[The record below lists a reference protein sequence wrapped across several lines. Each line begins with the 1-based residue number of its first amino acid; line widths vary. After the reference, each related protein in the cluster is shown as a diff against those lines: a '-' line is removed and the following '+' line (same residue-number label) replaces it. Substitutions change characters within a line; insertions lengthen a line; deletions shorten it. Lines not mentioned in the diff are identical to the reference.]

1 MDIFLLGQK
10 VEVVHMRI
18 AVLDS
23 RAWIQHPIFQKH
35 LPVIYQ
41 ESGTTWMNRTE
52 IVQKPSNP
60 HGTAVCAII
69 AQHTSPNIKI
79 HNFDIFHKEPQILT
93 KKVISALKYIMDDGG
108 YDIVNMSLGI
118 RTPNTELEDL
128 CYKISHQG
136 TLIVSAFDNAGAISY
151 PAAYPFVI
159 GVDTSPRCTH
169 AEDFVIVEDSPINI
183 RGKGGVQSLA
193 WVEPP
198 YTISQGNSF
207 AAPYV
212 TAFIASHFTN
222 GPSQEQALDFI
233 RRNAKHIYFS
243 QKSKNTTRKP
253 FQISSAS
260 LFPYNKEMTSLISF
274 RELLDFNIVEIFDTK
289 YSGHIGLPVKGL
301 YDVESCFNI
310 KNIDDINSKA
320 IDTLILGHISE
331 TEGVS
336 GKAIKRDVLNKCLEK
351 GLNVF
356 AFDDL
361 YLNEFLPLYEAKC
374 LSLYCPNHNV
384 IPVSNYFGKL
394 YQMRSPVLCVA
405 GTSKRQGKFTLQLQ
419 LRKKLTE
426 RQYIVGQLGSE
437 PTAQLWGIDEVFPL
451 GYNGIIESNVQDI
464 LVQTNMLMHKI
475 DEKNPDIIIVGS
487 QSNILPRAFY
497 NTGQIPLSQVG
508 YILGANPD
516 AIILCVNLDDD
527 IKMISR
533 FIYGIQ
539 GLCNCRVIALGVY
552 PFTYSNG
559 WGIIRN
565 KKSKASNESVEKV
578 VQNLESTFKI
588 PVIIVGE
595 QEYEEK
601 LVNTCIKFFTGD
613 ST

>member
-35 LPVIYQ
+35 LPVIFQ
-41 ESGTTWMNRTE
+41 ESTTTWNKSTE
-52 IVQKPSNP
+52 IVQKPNNP

-69 AQHTSPNIKI
+69 AHHTSPNIEI

-93 KKVISALKYIMDDGG
+93 KKVISALKYILEYGG
-108 YDIVNMSLGI
+108 YDIINMSLGI
-118 RTPNTELEDL
+118 RTPNTELEAL
-128 CYKISHQG
+128 CDKISNQG
-136 TLIVSAFDNAGAISY
+136 SLIVSAFDNAGAISY

-169 AEDFVIVEDSPINI
+169 AEDFVIVENSPINI
-183 RGKGGVQSLA
+183 RGKGGVQRLA
-193 WVEPP
+193 WVDPP

-207 AAPYV
+207 AAPYI
-212 TAFIASHFTN
+212 TAYIASHFTN
-222 GPSQEQALDFI
+222 GPSQEQALEFI
-233 RRNAKHIYFS
+233 HRNAKHVYS
-243 QKSKNTTRKP
+243 ARKSNTILRKP
-253 FQISSAS
+253 FQISNAS

-274 RELLDFNIVEIFDTK
+274 RELLDFNIIEVCDTK
-289 YSGHIGLPVKGL
+289 YSGHIGLSVKGL
-301 YDVESCFNI
+301 YDIESCFNI
-310 KNIDDINSKA
+310 KNIDDINSKT

-336 GKAIKRDVLNKCLEK
+336 GKSIKRDALIKCLEK

-356 AFDDL
+356 AFDDF
-361 YLNEFLPLYEAKC
+361 YLNEFLPQFEAKG
-374 LSLYCPNHNV
+374 LSLYCPNYNTV
-384 IPVSNYFGKL
+384 PVTNYFGKL

-405 GTSKRQGKFTLQLQ
+405 GTSKHQGKFTLQLQ
-419 LRKKLTE
+419 LRKKLKE
-426 RQYIVGQLGSE
+426 RNYIVGQLGSE
-437 PTAQLWGIDEVFPL
+437 PTSQLWGIDEVFPL
-451 GYNGIIESNVQDI
+451 GYNGITESNVQDI

-475 DEKNPDIIIVGS
+475 DEKAPDIILVGS
-487 QSNILPRAFY
+487 QSNILPRAYY

-533 FIYGIQ
+533 FIDGIQ

-552 PFTYSNG
+552 PFTYSSG

-565 KKSKASNESVEKV
+565 KKSKASNELVAKV
-578 VQNLESTFKI
+578 IQNFESTFNI
-588 PVIIVGE
+588 PAIIVGE
-595 QEYEEK
+595 KEQEEK
-601 LVNTCIKFFTGD
+601 LVNSCINFFTGD
-613 ST
+613 SA